1 MKKTNTSQWPGI
13 AAMLFALAAPFV
25 LSLCSDSAVPPR
37 KSHNYRDDRQCI
49 DSTKI
54 DLYRPCILILA
65 PVCGCNN
72 VTYGNYCEA
81 ERNGVLRWKDGP
93 CKK

>member
-1 MKKTNTSQWPGI
+1 MKTNPSPWLRI
-13 AAMLFALAAPFV
+13 VAMLLALAAPV
-25 LSLCSDSAVPPR
+25 ALSLCSYSDVPPR

-54 DLYRPCILILA
+54 DPYGTCIMVLQ

-72 VTYGNYCEA
+72 VTYGNWCEA
-81 ERNGVLRWKDGP
+81 ERNGVLHWKYGA